1 MHPVSHPS
9 NLSHLPRR
17 ANVARTAAAAALAF
31 ALTLAAASAGLAPAR
46 AALNLPTGLSQL
58 VAAYE
63 PGKVTTAIA
72 TFDANPTAAQATA
85 LRTLGLSVQRL
96 DHLPLALVYGPVAA
110 MQSAVT
116 TGAAAD
122 VYPDEPIELLDTSSS
137 DAMGAAAARAAGL
150 TGAGVTV
157 AVVDSGCDASH
168 PDLADHVVHNVKVYS
183 GEYVNLPPDSSSTIV
198 VANETGPYQN
208 TDIGSGHGT
217 HVAGIIAADSTT
229 DPAGGRLGVAPDAS
243 LVCYSVGEV
252 LFTTAVVT
260 AYDHMLDQPDMW
272 SIDVINNSWGNS
284 FRQFDPRDPVAIA
297 TRAVADNGAV
307 VVFAAGN
314 SGYSETEMSLNP
326 FSQAPWVISVAA
338 SNVDDATTN
347 RAEFSSNGL
356 IFDNSQAVTV
366 GAGGHTVFTGD
377 RIGVYH
383 PDVTAPG
390 DNISS
395 TCSSASTVVGPC
407 PPPIYTNAT
416 AGGTSMASPHVAGA
430 AAVLLQANP
439 TLTYDQVR
447 MALQATATPVARFGD
462 GPRAPFWQAGY
473 GHVDLAAAITAVTG
487 KNWSKNLSKAQ
498 AAADARILAEDGYRA
513 VKSDFWTYDAPRLA
527 ILGTTDQRTFSTAVG
542 LGVTHLKVALSHPS
556 LAVAQLNGME
566 YTVTVR
572 DASGRVLGTTTEA
585 PILGAGTAFLFL
597 DLRTFSPPATPG
609 PLSFDVS
616 GELAASDPDTFD
628 SESLLGRM
636 VTLTVVQLAIG

>member
-1 MHPVSHPS
+1 MTPVAPS
-9 NLSHLPRR
+9 SRR
-17 ANVARTAAAAALAF
+17 AKTPSPSATRRAIFAVLAL
-31 ALTLAAASAGLAPAR
+31 ALTLASGLAGTRAAR
-46 AALNLPTGLSQL
+46 AADLAQPTGLSQL
-58 VAAYE
+58 LAAY
-63 PGKVTTAIA
+63 GAGTAVRGIA
-72 TFDANPTAAQATA
+72 TFDAVPTAAQAGA
-85 LRTLGLSVQRL
+85 LSALGLSVQRMGN
-96 DHLPLALVYGPVAA
+96 LPLAIVFGPVAA
-110 MQSAVT
+110 MQAAVT
-116 TGAAAD
+116 TGGAVD
-122 VYPDEPIELLDTSSS
+122 VYPDQPIELLDTTSS
-137 DAMGAAAARAAGL
+137 DAMGAASARAAGL

-168 PDLADHVVHNVKVYS
+168 PDLADHVAHNVKVYS

-198 VANETGPYQN
+198 VANEVGPYQN

-229 DPAGGRLGVAPDAS
+229 DPSGGRLGVAPDAT

-272 SIDVINNSWGNS
+272 SVDVVNNSWGNS
-284 FRQFDPRDPVAIA
+284 FQQFDPRHPVAVA
-297 TRAVADNGAV
+297 TKAVADNGAV
-307 VVFAAGN
+307 IVFAAGN

-356 IFDNSQAVTV
+356 IFDNSQAVTI
-366 GAGGHTVFTGD
+366 GGGGHTVFTGD

-383 PDVTAPG
+383 PDVAAPG

-407 PPPIYTNAT
+407 PPPTYTNAV

-439 TLTYDQVR
+439 NLTVDQVR
-447 MALQATATPVARFGD
+447 MALQSTATPVARFGD
-462 GPRAPFWQAGY
+462 GPRAPFWQVGY
-473 GHVDLAAAITAVTG
+473 GHVDLAAAITAVKA
-487 KNWSKNLSKAQ
+487 KNWSKNLPKAQ
-498 AAADARILAEDGYRA
+498 AAADARVLAEDGFKA

-527 ILGTTDQRTFSTAVG
+527 VLGATDQRSFSTSVG

-556 LAVAQLNGME
+556 LAVFQLNGMV
-566 YTVTVR
+566 YTVTVK
-572 DASGRVLGTTTEA
+572 DASGRVLGTTEEA
-585 PILGAGTAFLFL
+585 PILGAGTASLFL
-597 DLRTFSPPATPG
+597 DLRSFSPPAVPG
-609 PLSFDVS
+609 ALTFEVS
-616 GELAASDPDTFD
+616 GELAASDPDSLD

-636 VTLTVVQLAIG
+636 VTLSVVQLAVG

>member
-1 MHPVSHPS
+1 MSLMS
-9 NLSHLPRR
+9 QQLGRGQ
-17 ANVARTAAAAALAF
+17 VARTAAAVALALV
-31 ALTLAAASAGLAPAR
+31 LTLASAAAGARPAR
-46 AALNLPTGLSQL
+46 ALTLPTGLSQL
-58 VAAYE
+58 VAAFDLASATR
-63 PGKVTTAIA
+63 GIA
-72 TFDANPTAAQATA
+72 TLDSAPSGGQVAG
-85 LRTLGLSVQRL
+85 LRSLGLTVQPLSR
-96 DHLPLALVYGPVAA
+96 LPLALVYGPVAA
-110 MQSAVT
+110 MQAAVA
-116 TGAAAD
+116 TGLAVD
-122 VYPDEPIELLDTSSS
+122 VYPDQPIDLLDTYST
-137 DAMGAAAARAAGL
+137 DAMGGATARAAGF

-168 PDLADHVVHNVKVYS
+168 PDLADHVVHNVKLYS
-183 GEYVNLPPDSSSTIV
+183 GEYLNLPADSSTTIV

-229 DPAGGRLGVAPDAS
+229 DPSGGRLGVAPDAS
-243 LVCYSVGEV
+243 LVCYSIGEV

-272 SIDVINNSWGNS
+272 SIDVVNNSWGNS
-284 FRQFDPRDPVAIA
+284 FQQFDPRHPVAIA
-297 TRAVADNGAV
+297 TKAVVDNGAV

-314 SGYSETEMSLNP
+314 SGYTETEMSLNP
-326 FSQAPWVISVAA
+326 FSQSPWVISVAA
-338 SNVDDATTN
+338 SNVDDPITN

-356 IFDNSQAVTV
+356 IFDNSQGVTI

-407 PPPIYTNAT
+407 PPPTYTNAV

-439 TLTYDQVR
+439 DLTVDQVR
-447 MALQATATPVARFGD
+447 MALQATATPVKRFGSTTET
-462 GPRAPFWQAGY
+462 APFWQAGY
-473 GHVDLAAAITAVTG
+473 GHVDLAAALSLVRA
-487 KNWSKNLSKAQ
+487 KNWSKSLPKTQ
-498 AAADARILAEDGYRA
+498 AAADARVLAEDGFKA
-513 VKSDFWTYDAPRLA
+513 VRSDFWTYDAPRVA
-527 ILGTTDQRTFSTAVG
+527 VAGTTDQRTFSTTVG

-556 LAVAQLNGME
+556 LAVAQANGME

-572 DASGRVLGTTTEA
+572 DAAGRVLGTTTEA
-585 PILGAGTAFLFL
+585 YILGAGTASVFL
-597 DLRTFSPPATPG
+597 DLRTISPPATPG

-616 GELAASDPDTFD
+616 GELAASDPDTLD

>member
-1 MHPVSHPS
+1 MTPVSH
-9 NLSHLPRR
+9 LSQRPRR
-17 ANVARTAAAAALAF
+17 ADVIRTGAAAALA
-31 ALTLAAASAGLAPAR
+31 LVLAVVAASAGLTPAR
-46 AALNLPTGLSQL
+46 AALNLPIGLSQL
-58 VAAYE
+58 VAAYN
-63 PGKVTTAIA
+63 PGTVTRGIA

-85 LRTLGLSVQRL
+85 LRALGLSVQRMG
-96 DHLPLALVYGPVAA
+96 HLPLAVVFGPVAA

-116 TGAAAD
+116 AGAAVD
-122 VYPDEPIELLDTSSS
+122 VYPDEAIELLDTTSS
-137 DAMGAAAARAAGL
+137 DAMGAASARAAGL

-168 PDLADHVVHNVKVYS
+168 PDLADHVVHNVKLYS

-198 VANETGPYQN
+198 VTNETGPYQN
-208 TDIGSGHGT
+208 TDIGGGHGT

-229 DPAGGRLGVAPDAS
+229 DPSGGRLGVAPDAS
-243 LVCYSVGEV
+243 LVCYSIGEV

-272 SIDVINNSWGNS
+272 SIDVVNNSWGNS
-284 FRQFDPRDPVAIA
+284 FRQFDPRHPVDVA

-326 FSQAPWVISVAA
+326 FSQSPWVISVAA
-338 SNVDDATTN
+338 SNVDDATKN

-356 IFDNSQAVTV
+356 IFDNSQGVTI
-366 GAGGHTVFTGD
+366 GAGGHTVFSGD

-383 PDVTAPG
+383 PDVAAPG

-395 TCSSASTVVGPC
+395 TCSTAGTAIPAC
-407 PPPIYTNAT
+407 PPPDYSNAT
-416 AGGTSMASPHVAGA
+416 ASGTSMASPHVAGA
-430 AAVLLQANP
+430 AAILLQANP
-439 TLTYDQVR
+439 NLTVDQVR
-447 MALQATATPVARFGD
+447 MALQSTATALARFGD
-462 GPRAPFWQAGY
+462 GPRAPFWQVGY
-473 GHVDLAAAITAVTG
+473 GHVDLAAAITAVKA
-487 KNWSKNLSKAQ
+487 KNWSKNLPKAQ
-498 AAADARILAEDGYRA
+498 AGADARVLAEDGLKA
-513 VKSDFWTYDAPRLA
+513 LKSDFWTYDAPRLA
-527 ILGTTDQRTFSTAVG
+527 VLGATDQRTFTTAVG

-572 DASGRVLGTTTEA
+572 DAAGRVLGTTTEA
-585 PILGAGTAFLFL
+585 PILGAGTAFLLL
-597 DLRTFSPPATPG
+597 DLRTLSPSAALG
-609 PLSFDVS
+609 AWSFDVS

-636 VTLTVVQLAIG
+636 VTLTVVQLAVG